1 MTSNLTP
8 GDRDPRFTLSLLADV
23 FRVLADHG
31 YRPPLDG
38 TAAKHVSVAQSMVAL
53 RSLTAAF
60 EGGEPPASPVTHAM
74 TADGAD
80 TPRCG
85 ATRRVVLF
93 AADVTCPACQDALS
107 GGAR

>member
-1 MTSNLTP
+1 MNENLTP
-8 GDRDPRFTLSLLADV
+8 DQRDSRFTLGLLADV
-23 FRVLADHG
+23 FRVLKEHG
-31 YRPPLDG
+31 YRRPLDG
-38 TAAKHVSVAQSMVAL
+38 TTAHNVSTAQSMVAL
-53 RSLTAAF
+53 RALTIAF
-60 EGGEPPASPVTHAM
+60 EGNEPPAAPLAHAM

-85 ATRRVVLF
+85 ATGRVVLF